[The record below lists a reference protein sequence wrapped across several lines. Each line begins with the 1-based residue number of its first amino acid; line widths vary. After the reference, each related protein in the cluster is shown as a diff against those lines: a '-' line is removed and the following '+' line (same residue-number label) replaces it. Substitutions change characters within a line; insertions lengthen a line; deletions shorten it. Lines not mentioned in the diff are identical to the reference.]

1 MDKMKKT
8 QQIVLNVL
16 MYAFLALSVFV
27 VLFTVTS
34 KTAEDG
40 AKEFLGYQLRVVAS
54 ESMAKSEYT
63 DVSAYKIK
71 DLPLRTMILV
81 QTVPKDEAKA
91 QQWYNDLKVGDVLT
105 FRYVY
110 TTQITIT
117 HRITGIVERENGWE
131 IVLSGDNKTSEAG
144 QAVQVID
151 TSALDDANY
160 IIGKVVGK
168 SYLMGV
174 VINFLMQPLG
184 MVLLIIVPCVAIIG
198 LEIGKIVKVVTKEK
212 KERERKEHEE
222 KALKEQELEAL
233 RRRLAELENT
243 VAAKADPTEGKE
255 E

>member
-16 MYAFLALSVFV
+16 MYVFLALSVFV
-27 VLFTVTS
+27 VIFTITS

-40 AKEFLGYQLRVVAS
+40 AKEFLGYQMRVVAS

-71 DLPLRTMILV
+71 DIPIRSMVFIK
-81 QTVPKDEAKA
+81 TVPDDAAEA
-91 QQWYNDLKVGDVLT
+91 QQWYRDLKVGDVLT

-110 TTQITIT
+110 TSQVTIT
-117 HRITGIVERENGWE
+117 HRITGIVERENGRE
-131 IVLSGDNKTSEAG
+131 IVLSGDNKTTEAG

-168 SYLMGV
+168 SYLIGV
-174 VINFLMQPLG
+174 VVSYLMQPLG
-184 MVLLIIVPCVAIIG
+184 MVLLIIIPCVAIIG
-198 LEIGKIVKVVTKEK
+198 LEIGKIVKVVSQEK
-212 KERERKEHEE
+212 KERERKEQEE
-222 KALKEQELEAL
+222 KALKDQELDAL

-243 VAAKADPTEGKE
+243 VTAKADPTEGKE

>member
-8 QQIVLNVL
+8 RQIVLNILLYV
-16 MYAFLALSVFV
+16 FLALSVFV
-27 VLFTVTS
+27 VIFTVTS

-40 AKEFLGYQLRVVAS
+40 AKELFGYQMSVVTS

-71 DLPLRTMILV
+71 DLPLRTMVFV

-91 QQWYNDLKVGDVLT
+91 RQWYDELEVGDVLT

-117 HRITGIVERENGWE
+117 HRITGIVERENGRE
-131 IVLSGDNKTSEAG
+131 IVLSGDNKASESG
-144 QAVQVID
+144 QMVQIID
-151 TSALDDANY
+151 TSVKDDANY

-184 MVLLIIVPCVAIIG
+184 MVLLIIIPCVAIIG
-198 LEIGKIVKVVTKEK
+198 LEIGKIVKVVSQEK
-212 KERERKEHEE
+212 KERECKEQEE
-222 KALKEQELEAL
+222 KALKDQELDAL
-233 RRRLAELENT
+233 RHRLAELENT
-243 VAAKADPTEGKE
+243 VAAKANPTEGKE